1 VNDGKLPFEVENEAA
16 AEKQRSE
23 FAQVAELHL
32 VFLHD
37 ERAKR
42 LLEIWKRTA
51 RTRVAAGSPI
61 DVYARKEVI
70 REFVETIE
78 DQIEIARRSDIF
90 A

>member
-1 VNDGKLPFEVENEAA
+1 MSDGKLPFEVENEAA
-16 AEKQRSE
+16 AERQRAEYS
-23 FAQVAELHL
+23 QIAELHL

-37 ERAKR
+37 ERAKK
-42 LLEIWKRTA
+42 LLELWKRAA
-51 RTRVAAGSPI
+51 RTRVAAGSAI

-78 DQIEIARRSDIF
+78 DQIEIAKRSDIL